1 MNKPTTI
8 KKWKTAYLFSNDE
21 RAIQIKQKVAWSVS
35 KIMDVLLLI
44 ALFGLAF
51 FAHQEL
57 HVIITIAIITIL
69 KTILKIYFGFIFS
82 HRLEK

>member
-1 MNKPTTI
+1 MNKSTTM
-8 KKWKTAYLFSNDE
+8 KKWKNAYLFSNDE
-21 RAIQIKQKVAWSVS
+21 RAIQIKQKVAWNVS
-35 KIMDVLLLI
+35 KTMDVLFLI

-57 HVIITIAIITIL
+57 HVIITIAIIIIL

-82 HRLEK
+82 HKV